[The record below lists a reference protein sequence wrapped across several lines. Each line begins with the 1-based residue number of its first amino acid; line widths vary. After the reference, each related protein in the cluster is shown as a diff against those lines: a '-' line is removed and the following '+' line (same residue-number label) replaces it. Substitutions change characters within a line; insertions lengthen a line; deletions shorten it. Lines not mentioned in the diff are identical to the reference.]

1 MSNETEIEIEAFED
15 PCVALS
21 SFEGYDRALHIGSC
35 FIVILVSFLGVATTL
50 IGKRNAWLQLPQIVI
65 KVGKTLGTGII
76 LACAFIHMLEP
87 AADAFANECIGD
99 ISEEYGAYAFLF
111 SMLSALAMH
120 NLSFIL
126 GEVAQWIQPTAKP
139 LSLPTSAV
147 VFREPKTTSSSAVV
161 IREPVKNSAKNDAT
175 VGGGVAGVVP
185 PPCEDDCHNGEPC
198 INPCINPTHEE
209 ALSLSS
215 EGCDHNHGDSSHHH
229 HHHHHHSPFMGSSL
243 SLPSASIL
251 VQVLMIEF
259 SLSAHSIIIGL
270 ALGIAPDGDLKALMV
285 ALCFHQFFEGVSL
298 GAKLAESTTG
308 SALDWLLTV
317 IFSVS
322 ASIGMGVGISLV
334 GTTMLEVS
342 GKSYLLSQGIIDAV
356 CSGILLFL
364 GFTFLLLDFPK
375 DVEDLVQNENVKDNK
390 WKKVSIQSMMMAS
403 LWIGGGAMAV
413 IGRWL

>member
-1 MSNETEIEIEAFED
+1 MGDKNETSLLTDLAPED
-15 PCVALS
+15 PCLS
-21 SFEGYDRALHIGSC
+21 VSPSEGYDRALHIGSC
-35 FIVILVSFLGVATTL
+35 FIVILVSFLGVVSTL
-50 IGKRNAWLQLPQIVI
+50 IGKRNAWLQLPLTVI

-111 SMLSALAMH
+111 SMLSAIAMH

-126 GEVAQWIQPTAKP
+126 GEVAQMITLSSKP

-147 VFREPKTTSSSAVV
+147 VFREPKKSVQKESSL
-161 IREPVKNSAKNDAT
+161 T
-175 VGGGVAGVVP
+175 GAGVVP
-185 PPCEDDCHNGEPC
+185 PACEDDCHNGEPC
-198 INPCINPTHEE
+198 VNPCVNPTHEE

-215 EGCDHNHGDSSHHH
+215 EGCDSNNVDGAHNHHH
-229 HHHHHHSPFMGSSL
+229 HHHHHHSPFAGSSL
-243 SLPSASIL
+243 SLPPARVL
-251 VQVLMIEF
+251 AQVLMIEF
-259 SLSAHSIIIGL
+259 SLSAHSVIIGL
-270 ALGIAPDGDLKALMV
+270 ALGIAPDGELQPLMV

-308 SALDWLLTV
+308 SALDWLLAV
-317 IFSVS
+317 IFSIS
-322 ASIGMGVGISLV
+322 ASVGMGVGISLV

-356 CSGILLFL
+356 CSGILLYL
-364 GFTFLLLDFPK
+364 GFNFLMLDFPK
-375 DVEDLVQNENVKDNK
+375 DVEELVQSQNVKDSK
-390 WKKVSIQSMMMAS
+390 WKKVSIQAMMMAS

>member
-1 MSNETEIEIEAFED
+1 
-15 PCVALS
+15 
-21 SFEGYDRALHIGSC
+21 
-35 FIVILVSFLGVATTL
+35 
-50 IGKRNAWLQLPQIVI
+50 
-65 KVGKTLGTGII
+65 
-76 LACAFIHMLEP
+76 
-87 AADAFANECIGD
+87 
-99 ISEEYGAYAFLF
+99 
-111 SMLSALAMH
+111 
-120 NLSFIL
+120 
-126 GEVAQWIQPTAKP
+126 
-139 LSLPTSAV
+139 
-147 VFREPKTTSSSAVV
+147 
-161 IREPVKNSAKNDAT
+161 
-175 VGGGVAGVVP
+175 
-185 PPCEDDCHNGEPC
+185 
-198 INPCINPTHEE
+198 
-209 ALSLSS
+209 
-215 EGCDHNHGDSSHHH
+215 
-229 HHHHHHSPFMGSSL
+229 MGSSL